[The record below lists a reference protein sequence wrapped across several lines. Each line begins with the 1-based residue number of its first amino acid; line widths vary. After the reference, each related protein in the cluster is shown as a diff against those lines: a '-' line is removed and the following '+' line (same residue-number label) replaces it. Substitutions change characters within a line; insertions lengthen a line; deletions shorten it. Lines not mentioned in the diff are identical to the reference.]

1 MSSTY
6 KSDFL
11 APTTSPRKI
20 LAKHGRTFWLAS
32 FFLPR
37 KTAKEATHLYAFC
50 RFVDD
55 LADEVES
62 TPSKKEETVTKL
74 KLLLAYFS
82 GKTQN
87 LLTLPDHERT
97 YIDEL
102 RPLHLPQD
110 PIIHLLE
117 GVLQDTEDTVL
128 FTNQKMLLRYAYR
141 VAGTVGILMTKLLG
155 VESKLA
161 IFHAIDLGIAM
172 QLTNIARDV
181 QADAAISRRYL
192 PIEIPIQDIKEGTQ
206 REVISSSIKEILA
219 LSEQYYKSGI
229 AGLAYLPS
237 RVRPGIYLMT
247 ILYREIGRLLLRRGV
262 PWDEGRV
269 IVSRIRKFSLC
280 IAALPHCLQLLF
292 KTQKQKN
299 IPDHHQS
306 LHASLSLLSG
316 SHQ

>member
-1 MSSTY
+1 MISTQ
-6 KSDFL
+6 KSATAVL
-11 APTTSPRKI
+11 TRSPKKI

-37 KTAKEATHLYAFC
+37 KIAQEATHLYAFC
-50 RFVDD
+50 RFIDD
-55 LADEVES
+55 LADEIES
-62 TPSKKEETVTKL
+62 TPKKKEETVAKL

-82 GKTQN
+82 GDTKN
-87 LLTLPDHERT
+87 LLPLSDYERV

-102 RPLHLPQD
+102 TPLNLSHNA
-110 PIIHLLE
+110 IVHLLE

-128 FTNQKMLLRYAYR
+128 FTNQVMLQRYAYR

-192 PIEIPIQDIKEGTQ
+192 PIEIQIQDIKEGKQ

-219 LSEQYYKSGI
+219 LSEQYYESGI
-229 AGLAYLPS
+229 AGLAYLPN

-269 IVSRIRKFSLC
+269 MVSRSRKLSLC
-280 IAALPHCLQLLF
+280 ISALPHCLQLLF
-292 KTQKQKN
+292 KTQKQKKN
-299 IPDHHQS
+299 S
-306 LHASLSLLSG
+306 
-316 SHQ
+316 

>member
-6 KSDFL
+6 KSSIV
-11 APTTSPRKI
+11 ASTTSSRKI

-50 RFVDD
+50 RFIDD
-55 LADEVES
+55 LADEVEG
-62 TPSKKEETVTKL
+62 TPSKQEETITKL

-82 GKTQN
+82 GETKN
-87 LLTLPDHERT
+87 LLPLLDHERT
-97 YIDEL
+97 YIEEL
-102 RPLHLPQD
+102 TPLKLPQD
-110 PIIHLLE
+110 PIVHLLE
-117 GVLQDTEDTVL
+117 GVLQDTADTVL
-128 FTNQKMLLRYAYR
+128 FTNQKMLQRYAYR

-192 PIEIPIQDIKEGTQ
+192 PVAIPIHDIKKGKGK
-206 REVISSSIKEILA
+206 EVISSSIKEILA
-219 LSEQYYKSGI
+219 LSEQYYESGI
-229 AGLAYLPS
+229 AGLAYLPN

-269 IVSRIRKFSLC
+269 IVSRSRKVFLC
-280 IAALPHCLQLLF
+280 IAALPHCFELLF
-292 KTQKQKN
+292 KNQKQEKF
-299 IPDHHQS
+299 PDHHQN
-306 LHASLSLLSG
+306 LHASLGSLSG
-316 SHQ
+316 THR